1 MGVGK
6 AKRNRHDMGTSSLVD
21 GLDYFLC
28 ISEHSCQT
36 DVKIHLSLDL
46 FAGWGGVGGIFL
58 SDHNNQWPP
67 SKLSL

>member
-46 FAGWGGVGGIFL
+46 FAGWGGGGAGGGGAG
-58 SDHNNQWPP
+58 SGSCRWGGG
-67 SKLSL
+67 